1 VANSIEIKVPD
12 LGDFSDVE
20 VIEVLVKAGD
30 RVSKEDGLITLETDK
45 AAMDVPAEE
54 EGEIEEITVSVG
66 DKVSTG
72 DVIGRMKAGDDAD
85 AGKDDEGSD
94 DGESPEDEGADES
107 DRKAE
112 GEADT
117 DEAEDEADEKG
128 EEKAEVR
135 PAETSGAKDEESKGG
150 EKQKVAVPDLG
161 DFSDV
166 EIIEVHVKEGDEI
179 GIEDSLITLETD
191 KAAMDVPSTVAG
203 RIASVLVKV
212 GDLVSEGSEI
222 VVVEAGEGAKTG
234 ERAESEEAEK
244 APEKESAKK
253 REPERKAAEEKPAQ
267 KPAAKQADTS
277 RRSLPAIDEAGFSR
291 AHASPS
297 VRKLARELGVDLAS
311 VRGSGEKNR
320 ILHDDVKAFV
330 KEILTGGAATG
341 AALPKVPSVDFAKFG
356 EIEQE
361 PLTRIQ
367 KISGPRLQ
375 ASWINLPH
383 VTQHDLADITEL
395 EEKRQELKGA
405 AKERGISLTI
415 LAFIMRACVAT
426 LKEFPK
432 ANASLAEDGANLV
445 YKKYIHLGFAADTEN
460 GLMVPVIRDADKKD
474 VYEIATELGELSQAA
489 RDGKL
494 KANQMQGAS
503 FTITSL
509 GGIGGTAFTPI
520 VNAPEVAILGVSRS
534 SMQPVWDGSEFK
546 PRLMLP
552 LSLSYDHRVVDGA
565 YAVRFTTFLGE
576 ALGDSEALLEAIP

>member
-1 VANSIEIKVPD
+1 VANSIDIKVPD

-20 VIEVLVKAGD
+20 VIEILVKAGD

-45 AAMDVPAEE
+45 AAMDVPAEDA
-54 EGEIEEITVSVG
+54 GEIEEITVSVG

-72 DVIGRMKAGDDAD
+72 DVIGRMKAGDQTGDRDDDQSGDESEQPED
-85 AGKDDEGSD
+85 AGEGRDAAAGEHEGSAD
-94 DGESPEDEGADES
+94 DAEDAPAEKREQ
-107 DRKAE
+107 KAE
-112 GEADT
+112 A
-117 DEAEDEADEKG
+117 
-128 EEKAEVR
+128 R
-135 PAETSGAKDEESKGG
+135 PAEKSAGSGT
-150 EKQKVAVPDLG
+150 QTIAVPDLG

-166 EIIEVHVKEGDEI
+166 EIIEVHVKDGDEI
-179 GIEDSLITLETD
+179 GVEDPLITLETD
-191 KAAMDVPSTVAG
+191 KAAMDVPSTAAG
-203 RIASVLVKV
+203 RIESVLVKV
-212 GDLVSEGSEI
+212 GDRVSEGSEI
-222 VVVEAGEGAKTG
+222 AIVQASDGAKTE
-234 ERAESEEAEK
+234 ERAEPAAGEAPK
-244 APEKESAKK
+244 KKK
-253 REPERKAAEEKPAQ
+253 REPEPAAQQPAR
-267 KPAAKQADTS
+267 KPAAKVADVP

-311 VRGSGEKNR
+311 VRGSGDKNR

-330 KEILTGGAATG
+330 KEILTGGVTG
-341 AALPKVPSVDFAKFG
+341 TALPKVPSVDFAKFG

-367 KISGPRLQ
+367 KIAGPRLQ

-383 VTQHDLADITEL
+383 VTQHDLADITAL
-395 EEKRQELKGA
+395 EEKRQELKGP

-415 LAFIMRACVAT
+415 LAFIVRACVAT

-432 ANASLAEDGANLV
+432 ANASLAEDGAHLV
-445 YKKYIHLGFAADTEN
+445 YKKYMHLGFAADTEN

-474 VYEIATELGELSQAA
+474 VYEIATELGELSKAA
-489 RDGKL
+489 REGKL

-503 FTITSL
+503 FTISSL

-534 SMQPVWDGSEFK
+534 TMQPVWDGSEFK

-552 LSLSYDHRVVDGA
+552 LSLSYDHRVIDGA
-565 YAVRFTTFLGE
+565 YAVRFTTYLAE
-576 ALGDSEALLEAIP
+576 ALSDAEALLEAIP